1 MKNSV
6 YGDVL
11 TYLRILGAKKWRES
25 EETRAGRLDNIVPGL
40 GLFHFLW
47 ELQKVILIT
56 WWGNHSSVGTLSS
69 LRNLLGHTLVDRDGK
84 KFNSCDEFLFE
95 VVRVKVVEVSALVND
110 GVSGLEKDKGT
121 LQGVTKKVVEFIF
134 KSHQDEGNRF
144 LASFLQAGLLYVEV

>member
-95 VVRVKVVEVSALVND
+95 VVRVKVVE
-110 GVSGLEKDKGT
+110 
-121 LQGVTKKVVEFIF
+121 FIF